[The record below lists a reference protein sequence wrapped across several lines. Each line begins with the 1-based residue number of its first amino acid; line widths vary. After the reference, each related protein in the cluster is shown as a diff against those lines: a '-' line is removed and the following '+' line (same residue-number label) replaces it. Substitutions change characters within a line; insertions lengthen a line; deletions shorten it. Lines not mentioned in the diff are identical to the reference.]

1 MGAKK
6 QRKRRVRRS
15 DSFSLTVRDERRNP
29 PDATKIAK
37 VLIDIAR
44 NPDIRTNET
53 ETDQTESAE
62 DASRPPD
69 HPAQSLSTPIAHSH
83 ETRTPKRD

>member
-6 QRKRRVRRS
+6 QQKRRVCRS
-15 DSFSLTVRDERRNP
+15 DSFSLTVRDERRNSP
-29 PDATKIAK
+29 NATKIAK

-53 ETDQTESAE
+53 EIDQTESAE
-62 DASRPPD
+62 GRFQAARPPE
-69 HPAQSLSTPIAHSH
+69 QTLSTPVAHSH